1 MKLIQEH
8 NEKFYSYMHRDLLA
22 EFARGQIEL
31 NSRVSGSDISAM
43 EISDS
48 ELAALGGLPEEYLGA
63 LPEE

>member
-31 NSRVSGSDISAM
+31 NSRVYGSDISSFEM
-43 EISDS
+43 SDA
-48 ELAALGGLPEEYLGA
+48 ELVALGGLPDE
-63 LPEE
+63 